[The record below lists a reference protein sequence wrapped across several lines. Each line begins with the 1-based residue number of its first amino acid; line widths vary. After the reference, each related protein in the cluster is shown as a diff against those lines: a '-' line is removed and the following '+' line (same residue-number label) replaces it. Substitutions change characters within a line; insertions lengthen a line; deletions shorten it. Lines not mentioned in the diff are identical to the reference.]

1 MTLLWIALAVLLLP
15 ALWLLVAP
23 LRRAATVRAAQRD
36 FEAND
41 RTTEQNLAIY
51 RRRLAS
57 LEAAHARGEIDAARV
72 EEDRL
77 ELERSL
83 LEDTERM
90 ERAPLASAA
99 SGRLVVPV
107 VMVAVVLASVAWYLH
122 EGAEGDLALYTVQQ
136 QVMNDP
142 EGSLP
147 VLIQRLEEQAQRQ
160 PDNPNVWRSLFP
172 LYRDSG
178 RIAEATRALERLV
191 ALEGRQPWLLAEL
204 AQIRYFAAGR
214 EMTEEVQTLVDE
226 VLAEEPAQPTVLGML
241 GIEAFEAGDY
251 ETAIDR
257 WRRAIAGM
265 NNPDSAEALREGI
278 RVAQQRLG
286 VTPDPVDADPAQ
298 PAVAEGPGIAVRVS
312 LADELAGRLDDD
324 ATVFVVA
331 RDPAGELP
339 PLAVVRARLGELPL
353 TTVLNDADAMAPM
366 AKLSQVETARLTVR
380 VSQSGQATPQPG
392 DLVGTLGGVAVGMI
406 DGDAVEVVIDRV
418 VE

>member
-23 LRRAATVRAAQRD
+23 LRRAAAVRAAQRD

-57 LEAAHARGEIDAARV
+57 LQAAHARGEIDAARL

-83 LEDTERM
+83 LEDTEYL

-107 VMVAVVLASVAWYLH
+107 VMVAVVLVSVFWYLR

-136 QVMNDP
+136 QVMSDP

-147 VLIQRLEEQAQRQ
+147 VLIERLEEQAQRQ

-178 RIAEATRALERLV
+178 RIDAATRALERLV

-214 EMTEEVQTLVDE
+214 EMTAEVQALVDE
-226 VLAEEPAQPTVLGML
+226 VLAMEPAQPTVIGML
-241 GIEAFEAGDY
+241 GIEAFEAGDF
-251 ETAIDR
+251 EAAIDH

-286 VTPDPVDADPAQ
+286 VTPDPAK

-312 LADELAGRLDDD
+312 LADELAGRLNDD

-339 PLAVVRARLGELPL
+339 PLAVARARLGELPL

-380 VSQSGQATPQPG
+380 VSQSGEATPQPG
-392 DLVGTLGGVAVGMI
+392 DLVGTLGGVSVGMI

>member
-23 LRRAATVRAAQRD
+23 LRRAAAVSAAQRD
-36 FEAND
+36 VEAND

-57 LEAAHARGEIDAARV
+57 LEDAHARGEIDAARL

-83 LEDTERM
+83 LEDTEHL
-90 ERAPLASAA
+90 ERAPLKSAA

-107 VMVAVVLASVAWYLH
+107 VMVAVVLASVAWYHH
-122 EGAEGDLALYTVQQ
+122 EGAEGDLALYTVQR
-136 QVMNDP
+136 QVMSDP

-147 VLIQRLEEQAQRQ
+147 VLIERLEEQAARQ
-160 PDNPNVWRSLFP
+160 PDNPNVWRTLFP

-191 ALEGRQPWLLAEL
+191 TLEGRKPWLLAEL

-214 EMTEEVQTLVDE
+214 EMTEEVQALVDE
-226 VLAEEPAQPTVLGML
+226 VLAQEPAQPTVLGML
-241 GIEAFEAGDY
+241 GIEAFESGDY
-251 ETAIDR
+251 ETAIDQ

-265 NNPDSAEALREGI
+265 SNPDSAEALREGI

-286 VTPDPVDADPAQ
+286 VTPDPAE
-298 PAVAEGPGIAVRVS
+298 PAVAEGPGIAVRVR

-339 PLAVVRARLGELPL
+339 PLAVARARLGELPL

-380 VSQSGQATPQPG
+380 VSRSGEATPQPG
-392 DLVGTLGGVAVGMI
+392 DLVGTRGGVAVGML